1 MRISAS
7 SHYASRILVMLTR
20 HADEAPIPAAA
31 LAERTGISIKFVEK
45 IIRPLKK
52 AGLVDSVRGAT
63 GGHMLAM
70 RPEQVSLGDVVRA
83 IEGGIDLTH
92 CCDDPERCR
101 SKESCSTRQMW
112 SGVSRALERT
122 LDAITLLDLLNDPA
136 PECTN
141 LPEPPKKRSHSSKE
155 SESKDDSEAGEGKL
169 LSPRSHTKSRCCD
182 PLLSASDS
190 CSCSHGCPVS

>member
-31 LAERTGISIKFVEK
+31 LADRSGISIKFVEK
-45 IIRPLKK
+45 LIRPLKQ
-52 AGLVDSVRGAT
+52 AGLVESVRGAT

-70 RPEQVSLGDVVRA
+70 RPEQISLGDVVRA
-83 IEGGIDLTH
+83 MEGGIDLTH

-101 SKESCSTRQMW
+101 SKESCRTRQMW

-136 PECTN
+136 PECTS
-141 LPEPPKKRSHSSKE
+141 LPEPPQKNSRPAKAQQAE
-155 SESKDDSEAGEGKL
+155 SGPHTGREKL
-169 LSPRSHTKSRCCD
+169 LSSRGMNTGRRCD
-182 PLLSASDS
+182 TLLTAKGQ
-190 CSCSHGCPVS
+190 CSCSHGCPAP